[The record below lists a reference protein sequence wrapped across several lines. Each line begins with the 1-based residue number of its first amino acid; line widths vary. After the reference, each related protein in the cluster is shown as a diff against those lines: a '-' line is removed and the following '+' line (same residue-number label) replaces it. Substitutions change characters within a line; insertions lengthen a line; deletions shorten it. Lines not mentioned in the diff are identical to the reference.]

1 MWKDI
6 LYDPWTI
13 TIGGTLV
20 VSFITWTIRYISSR
34 LKRNKKATAS
44 QRESNK
50 EKTSIEHVAPL
61 VLIQMKNQGK
71 ISNFG
76 NQAMSLK
83 KYIKKKD
90 SRLQFYRI
98 REPQADWK

>member
-34 LKRNKKATAS
+34 LKRNIKATAS

-50 EKTSIEHVAPL
+50 EKNINRTCRTSRF
-61 VLIQMKNQGK
+61 N
-71 ISNFG
+71 
-76 NQAMSLK
+76 
-83 KYIKKKD
+83 
-90 SRLQFYRI
+90 YR
-98 REPQADWK
+98 